1 MLLLVEEDVRG
12 LDVAVDEPARVR
24 SVERARDLATDGER
38 PLRLER
44 AFLGEQ
50 RLQFAAGDVAH
61 SQVELPVDLAGV
73 VDRDNVRV
81 LERSCNLRLR
91 QEPLAEARM
100 MLRETQ
106 RLTAVIQRV
115 FSGRSTSQKRMMR
128 VTSVLFSA
136 EWMNVSSKSTSWPL
150 RHE

>member
-1 MLLLVEEDVRG
+1 MR
-12 LDVAVDEPARVR
+12 
-24 SVERARDLATDGER
+24 LAAPTCS
-38 PLRLER
+38 
-44 AFLGEQ
+44 FST
-50 RLQFAAGDVAH
+50 FW
-61 SQVELPVDLAGV
+61 
-73 VDRDNVRV
+73 
-81 LERSCNLRLR
+81 
-91 QEPLAEARM
+91 LAEARM

-115 FSGRSTSQKRMMR
+115 FSGRSTSQNRMIR